1 LSFVRIIEPERFV
14 HTGKRECGILNT
26 CAQKHAD
33 QSVILVAEDEVM
45 IQDIARNTLEQEGYF
60 VLAADNGEDAM
71 SLSQQYPGQIHL
83 LLSDVIMPKMSGI
96 ELSRRVLTERPD
108 IQILLMSGFA
118 ENVDPKFPF
127 LQKPF
132 GVKQLIDTIK
142 GLIPVRHQIE

>member
-1 LSFVRIIEPERFV
+1 MRNPEHLRP
-14 HTGKRECGILNT
+14 
-26 CAQKHAD
+26 KHAD

-60 VLAADNGEDAM
+60 VLAADNGEDALF
-71 SLSQQYPGQIHL
+71 LSQQYPGQIHL

-96 ELSRRVLTERPD
+96 ELSRRILTERPD

-118 ENVDPKFPF
+118 ENADPIFPF

-142 GLIPVRHQIE
+142 GIIPVRHQIE